1 MKEGL
6 EILAERLIA
15 SARKEQSNHEPVE
28 ISKDGT
34 YDRKINGSTTQVAF
48 GRGRT
53 PQNVPYRNINGAAT
67 GVGLGR
73 SCVPEETPYRKIN
86 GTTTAVGF
94 GRSCTPNEVPYILTD
109 I

>member
-15 SARKEQSNHEPVE
+15 RTRKESPPQELVGIIGDEP
-28 ISKDGT
+28 
-34 YDRKINGSTTQVAF
+34 YD
-48 GRGRT
+48 
-53 PQNVPYRNINGAAT
+53 
-67 GVGLGR
+67 
-73 SCVPEETPYRKIN
+73 RKIN

-94 GRSCTPNEVPYILTD
+94 GRSCTPNDVTYILTD